1 VGKVVHP
8 CRVKSFQKAVSTV
21 MDDLGMDSVIIENF
35 NLIVKLGE
43 QRVFRM
49 LPLG

>member
-1 VGKVVHP
+1 VGKFVHP
-8 CRVKSFQKAVSTV
+8 CRVKSFRKAVSTV
-21 MDDLGMDSVIIENF
+21 MDDLGTDSMIIENF

-43 QRVFRM
+43 QCVLRM